1 MSIISLT
8 IFNLLRWKTLE
19 SFKTYE
25 LGDINQMIRN
35 NIYTMTYITL
45 LLLVTTIPA
54 VLVAINCN
62 KQNQIGYGILS
73 FFLSDIYLLQW
84 AIKKFIMKKPD
95 YCPL

>member
-35 NIYTMTYITL
+35 NFYTMTYITL

-62 KQNQIGYGILS
+62 KHNQIGYGILA
-73 FFLSDIYLLQW
+73 FLLSDIYLLQW
-84 AIKKFIMKKPD
+84 AIKKFIMKKTY